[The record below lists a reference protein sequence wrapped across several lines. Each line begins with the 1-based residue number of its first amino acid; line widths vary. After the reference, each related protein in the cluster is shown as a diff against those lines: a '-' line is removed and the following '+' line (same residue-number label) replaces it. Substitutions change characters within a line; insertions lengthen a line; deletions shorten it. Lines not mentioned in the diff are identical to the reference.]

1 MYIFDFH
8 YKLDKDDLSYIWQ
21 NIAPRDYKKLR
32 FQESSIAHELNNTEL
47 LDAED
52 LMQKDVQWMIFKVKQ
67 KATGDYFKHVATQI
81 GDSNLK
87 FAKDLE
93 DISRKSLQYNLDFSE
108 NIEDETDGNGVI
120 SQNTYDLQYN
130 WPYDYLSIVEGVKV
144 EIEVLYDDKIVKTGN
159 IMAEEIDSAQ
169 QKAFES
175 TNEELPDPA
184 EIAKEYAQQEVQ
196 QQSVDIA
203 LTQLNIVSAED
214 DEDLQQVQQS
224 TFRTRMATQKG
235 KFGDSS
241 KNNRSNNAQ
250 GGNNK
255 GGNNQGGGQGGGGN
269 Y

>member
-1 MYIFDFH
+1 
-8 YKLDKDDLSYIWQ
+8 
-21 NIAPRDYKKLR
+21 
-32 FQESSIAHELNNTEL
+32 
-47 LDAED
+47 
-52 LMQKDVQWMIFKVKQ
+52 
-67 KATGDYFKHVATQI
+67 
-81 GDSNLK
+81 
-87 FAKDLE
+87 
-93 DISRKSLQYNLDFSE
+93 
-108 NIEDETDGNGVI
+108 
-120 SQNTYDLQYN
+120 
-130 WPYDYLSIVEGVKV
+130 
-144 EIEVLYDDKIVKTGN
+144 
-159 IMAEEIDSAQ
+159 MAEEIDSAQ